1 MSLANFFDR
10 AALAASSVLHGF
22 DAAEFG
28 RALESRNVGVLFD
41 DAAVCSFEGR
51 ETLQLLT
58 NLLSRLYPQLSL
70 LPHGAKATIFLQTL
84 EALARAINPD
94 ITLDKGPDTLAACV
108 IVGATSAHLPCPT
121 LYVGSDGWVVRVSQ
135 RSPVGSSDSN
145 NPFGAGAAA
154 CFGAANV
161 FRALFSSQLNCAKMD
176 QDWSLSLLRCERDP
190 GAIDSPTLPAIDL
203 GETHLVGLGAVGNA
217 TIWAL
222 ARMPG
227 ISGTLT
233 LVDHERVEL
242 SNLQRYVLALQSDI
256 DRPKTELATNAL
268 TLTKLNLDPKPLRW
282 GEYLSHRNNWHLPL
296 VAVAVDS
303 AVVRRDI
310 QASLPQRIVNAWT
323 QPGNLG
329 VSRHGFIDDQGCLMC
344 LYLPQGKQKN
354 FDQLVTEAIGFPQE
368 AMMEVRNLLYKQT
381 PLNRAFLERIADGL
395 KIDVQPLLPLEG
407 KPLQVFYREA
417 VCGGLILS
425 LSQGASQGEIE
436 VPLAFQSALAGIMLA
451 AEIVM
456 ARSGLRIQA
465 LPSTTTIDLL
475 KPLGSYL
482 SFPQEKHP
490 SGKCICQD
498 PDFIAAYKAKYGAGQ
513 TTR

>member
-190 GAIDSPTLPAIDL
+190 CAIDM
-203 GETHLVGLGAVGNA
+203 GEGGL
-217 TIWAL
+217 
-222 ARMPG
+222 
-227 ISGTLT
+227 
-233 LVDHERVEL
+233 
-242 SNLQRYVLALQSDI
+242 RYSLLCQ
-256 DRPKTELATNAL
+256 
-268 TLTKLNLDPKPLRW
+268 
-282 GEYLSHRNNWHLPL
+282 HR
-296 VAVAVDS
+296 
-303 AVVRRDI
+303 
-310 QASLPQRIVNAWT
+310 
-323 QPGNLG
+323 
-329 VSRHGFIDDQGCLMC
+329 
-344 LYLPQGKQKN
+344 LYLPG
-354 FDQLVTEAIGFPQE
+354 
-368 AMMEVRNLLYKQT
+368 
-381 PLNRAFLERIADGL
+381 
-395 KIDVQPLLPLEG
+395 
-407 KPLQVFYREA
+407 
-417 VCGGLILS
+417 
-425 LSQGASQGEIE
+425 
-436 VPLAFQSALAGIMLA
+436 
-451 AEIVM
+451 
-456 ARSGLRIQA
+456 
-465 LPSTTTIDLL
+465 
-475 KPLGSYL
+475 
-482 SFPQEKHP
+482 
-490 SGKCICQD
+490 
-498 PDFIAAYKAKYGAGQ
+498 
-513 TTR
+513 